1 MADKKMMIVDGISV
15 EIENERNLLEV
26 IRKIGIELPTFCY
39 SSELSIYG
47 ACRMC
52 MVENEKGGLEAACST
67 IPKAGMNIK
76 TNTVRL
82 QKYRKNILELLLAN
96 HCSDCT
102 TCDKSTKCR
111 LQELAKRFQIHNVRF
126 PNTAK
131 HQIDDSS
138 ACITRDAGKC
148 ILCGDCVRMCNETQN
163 VGAIDFT
170 YRSSKVAVNTA
181 FGKPIGETNCVG
193 CGQCAA
199 VCPTGAIVVKNETE
213 KLWKA
218 IENPNVKVVVQIAPA
233 VRVAIGKDL
242 FMKDGEDVMG
252 KIVAALRRMGVDEV
266 YDTAFSADLTV
277 IEESNEFIERLQNG
291 GKLPLIT
298 SCCPGWIQYAEN
310 THPELME
317 NISSCKSPMQMFS
330 AIIKDQARQKK
341 ENIFHVAIMPCSAK
355 KFEAQ
360 REEFKH
366 DDIPDVDLVI
376 TTKELIKMIRKSGII
391 FDELEPEAI
400 DMPFGTISGAG
411 VIFGV
416 TGGVTEAVLRRVA
429 DTNSRAD
436 YFAIEK
442 MGQRGMVGIKEFDL
456 PYGDSSLHIGVVSG
470 LKNAETIIQRV
481 KNGEKFDLIEIMA
494 CPNGC
499 INGGGQPRSH
509 RPQREARTAG
519 IYKSDKLLSI
529 RRAQANPIVDK
540 VYKEII
546 QDRNHE
552 LLHVHYTRVKH

>member
-47 ACRMC
+47 DCRMC

-111 LQELAKRFQIHNVRF
+111 LQELAKRFQINNVRF

-317 NISSCKSPMQMFS
+317 NISSCKSSMQMFS

-481 KNGEKFDLIEIMA
+481 KNGEKFDFIEIMA

>member
-96 HCSDCT
+96 HCSDCN

-277 IEESNEFIERLQNG
+277 IEESN
-291 GKLPLIT
+291 
-298 SCCPGWIQYAEN
+298 
-310 THPELME
+310 
-317 NISSCKSPMQMFS
+317 
-330 AIIKDQARQKK
+330 
-341 ENIFHVAIMPCSAK
+341 
-355 KFEAQ
+355 
-360 REEFKH
+360 
-366 DDIPDVDLVI
+366 
-376 TTKELIKMIRKSGII
+376 
-391 FDELEPEAI
+391 
-400 DMPFGTISGAG
+400 
-411 VIFGV
+411 
-416 TGGVTEAVLRRVA
+416 
-429 DTNSRAD
+429 
-436 YFAIEK
+436 
-442 MGQRGMVGIKEFDL
+442 
-456 PYGDSSLHIGVVSG
+456 
-470 LKNAETIIQRV
+470 
-481 KNGEKFDLIEIMA
+481 
-494 CPNGC
+494 
-499 INGGGQPRSH
+499 
-509 RPQREARTAG
+509 
-519 IYKSDKLLSI
+519 
-529 RRAQANPIVDK
+529 
-540 VYKEII
+540 
-546 QDRNHE
+546 
-552 LLHVHYTRVKH
+552 

>member
-67 IPKAGMNIK
+67 IPRAGMNIK

-111 LQELAKRFQIHNVRF
+111 LQELAKRFQINNVRF

-481 KNGEKFDLIEIMA
+481 KNGEKFDFIEIMA

>member
-1 MADKKMMIVDGISV
+1 MADKKMMIGDGISV

-111 LQELAKRFQIHNVRF
+111 LQELAKRFQINNVRF

-481 KNGEKFDLIEIMA
+481 KNGEKFDFIEIMA

>member
-481 KNGEKFDLIEIMA
+481 KNGEKFDFIEVMA